1 MVHTPKHRAKSPDLS
16 HSCTEDLFGT
26 AEHVH
31 RSPSARERFTKHMAG
46 SSIGSFGR
54 RPGSSSSNNSYAS
67 RLIKSAA
74 NRQSGTFKASLSA
87 HAPQLGADSSEV
99 AVSSAASHKGL
110 GEGSPGAL
118 SAVNPASWFTANRVS
133 NSSNGTVGPRPPHM
147 PEDAGAAADSL
158 PCLWRRSASEGRA
171 LFPR

>member
-54 RPGSSSSNNSYAS
+54 RPGSSSSNNNSYAS

-74 NRQSGTFKASLSA
+74 SRQSGTFTASLSA
-87 HAPQLGADSSEV
+87 HAPQLGADSSEL
-99 AVSSAASHKGL
+99 AVSSASQKGL
-110 GEGSPGAL
+110 GEGCSAL

-133 NSSNGTVGPRPPHM
+133 NSSNGAVVPRPPHM
-147 PEDAGAAADSL
+147 LEDAGATADSL
-158 PCLWRRSASEGRA
+158 PGLWRRSASEGRA